1 MTALILLL
9 LLAILLLLVWLF
21 VKSGGAG
28 TTGSTGPQGPPGPPG
43 AQGPQ
48 GPAGPQGPTGPQGPP
63 GSSGASSPGSPAIPD
78 TLDASALAPLLQ
90 VRLAGVP
97 ADGSPPTQGA
107 APTTVVWVDRG
118 DEVLVHLDSITTRIV
133 DGAVLV
139 SIDLE
144 CDQTSRT
151 PMIVTFALGAD
162 ASSGAALI
170 AATDEFP
177 QGNGLL
183 AARWGTAI
191 RNAAWNAFLQLALD
205 HAAER
210 GLAPNGLSVANG
222 TLKLNAAPPL
232 AAA

>member
-28 TTGSTGPQGPPGPPG
+28 TTGPAGPQGPPGPQGTQGPP
-43 AQGPQ
+43 GPQ
-48 GPAGPQGPTGPQGPP
+48 GPAGPQGPP
-63 GSSGASSPGSPAIPD
+63 GSSGTSSPRSPAIPD
-78 TLDASALAPLLQ
+78 TLDAGALATLLQ

-97 ADGSPPTQGA
+97 ADGSSPVQGA
-107 APTTVVWVDRG
+107 APATVVWVDRG

-144 CDQTSRT
+144 CDQASRT

-183 AARWGTAI
+183 AARWGPAF